1 MAGYNSN
8 EKQEITRKNS
18 YYYYSTWGEL
28 GDLCQLWFILLHFI
42 LTATKGSFMSYLR
55 LSTKKLG
62 QSGQMKIAVAI
73 LALVL
78 PTICSAKTVQIE
90 FTKFD
95 TFSIEVVHIDAG
107 DTVEWLPKN
116 GGHNVEFI
124 TGPHI
129 TALPKNSKMDEF
141 HSVVF
146 KATGVYL
153 YGCTPHLNM
162 GMLGL
167 VVVGDD
173 LHNLEKLYDVKLSR
187 IAKSVLE
194 DLIKITKSQS
204 E

>member
-1 MAGYNSN
+1 M
-8 EKQEITRKNS
+8 
-18 YYYYSTWGEL
+18 
-28 GDLCQLWFILLHFI
+28 
-42 LTATKGSFMSYLR
+42 
-55 LSTKKLG
+55 
-62 QSGQMKIAVAI
+62 
-73 LALVL
+73 
-78 PTICSAKTVQIE
+78 
-90 FTKFD
+90 
-95 TFSIEVVHIDAG
+95 HIDAG

-173 LHNLEKLYDVKLSR
+173 LHNLEKLHDVKLSR

-204 E
+204 K